1 MKHLLILLITAVLVI
16 SACAVFDSPK
26 FQPTQYNTDLHIKVE
41 FMKDFTVLEKLFG
54 FSDLGGMTEYE
65 DFKGTC
71 ILYIPPLEYV
81 MDSYTMCVAGHEFFH
96 CILGSYHKEGEGDTC

>member
-1 MKHLLILLITAVLVI
+1 MKHLLILLIVLGA
-16 SACAVFDSPK
+16 SGCTVFDAPK

-54 FSDLGGMTEYE
+54 VSDLDGMTEYK

-71 ILYIPPLEYV
+71 VLYILPLEEV